1 VIAHI
6 GNAAEFCE
14 AHNPVIDKDGNVWG
28 TYGILRAF
36 SYRTGPDSLRLFRYS
51 PDTDEMTFFDHGL
64 PRTDDPA
71 DKSKPDT
78 SILGP
83 DGMIYIGTDAGSLIR
98 LNPATAQAELLCCPS
113 PESRRLPALAFHPE
127 NRLLYGICG
136 EHYKTKLF
144 AYNTEKRELVFSQ
157 DVVCEQDGLRPDR
170 IHHMIFAGSNTIYA
184 GENDNNDRS
193 SYLWELEL
201 EN

>member
-1 VIAHI
+1 MA
-6 GNAAEFCE
+6 
-14 AHNPVIDKDGNVWG
+14 
-28 TYGILRAF
+28 
-36 SYRTGPDSLRLFRYS
+36 
-51 PDTDEMTFFDHGL
+51 
-64 PRTDDPA
+64 
-71 DKSKPDT
+71 
-78 SILGP
+78 
-83 DGMIYIGTDAGSLIR
+83 
-98 LNPATAQAELLCCPS
+98 
-113 PESRRLPALAFHPE
+113 
-127 NRLLYGICG
+127 LLYHFWQYRAYFSVRYCP
-136 EHYKTKLF
+136 KLF

>member
-1 VIAHI
+1 MIAHI

-136 EHYKTKLF
+136 EHYKTCLLYTSD
-144 AYNTEKRELVFSQ
+144 AADE
-157 DVVCEQDGLRPDR
+157 
-170 IHHMIFAGSNTIYA
+170 
-184 GENDNNDRS
+184 
-193 SYLWELEL
+193 
-201 EN
+201 